1 MLDRIVI
8 TDVIYVEEKQE
19 GKRLQRS
26 RRSSRGA
33 REARKSRRRRRR
45 LRAPAFLPCQ
55 RVVAPGHPMLK
66 RGTRRFSLPVLSLR
80 PAISAGDLV
89 NR

>member
-26 RRSSRGA
+26 RRSSRCA
-33 REARKSRRRRRR
+33 REARKSRRRRR

-55 RVVAPGHPMLK
+55 RVFAPGHPMLK
-66 RGTRRFSLPVLSLR
+66 RRTRRFSVPVLSLR

>member
-26 RRSSRGA
+26 RRSSRCA

-55 RVVAPGHPMLK
+55 GVFAPDVKTKDPSFFIACLELK
-66 RGTRRFSLPVLSLR
+66 TGDFRG
-80 PAISAGDLV
+80 
-89 NR
+89 

>member
-8 TDVIYVEEKQE
+8 TDAIYVEEKQE
-19 GKRLQRS
+19 EKRLHRS
-26 RRSSRGA
+26 RRSSRCA
-33 REARKSRRRRRR
+33 REARKSRRRFS
-45 LRAPAFLPCQ
+45 APAFLPCQ
-55 RVVAPGHPMLK
+55 RVFAPGHPMLK

-80 PAISAGDLV
+80 PAISAGDVV